1 MVILEYDVV
10 VWRGTLSDGSTC
22 YAAIC
27 PAIAHA
33 HGQGDTEAEALA
45 DVADTMAV
53 FSEKMPGR
61 VKTGQAA
68 FEALSQEID
77 ELTADGVS
85 VWVRQV
91 EPRFGSVTA

>member
-1 MVILEYDVV
+1 MEYDVV
-10 VWRGTLSDGSTC
+10 VWRDTLSDGSTC

-33 HGQGDTEAEALA
+33 HGQGDTEAEALI

-61 VKTGQAA
+61 VRNGQAA
-68 FEALSQEID
+68 QDVLLEEIS
-77 ELTADGVS
+77 ELTADGV
-85 VWVRQV
+85 VPWVRQV
-91 EPRFGSVTA
+91 EPLRISVSV